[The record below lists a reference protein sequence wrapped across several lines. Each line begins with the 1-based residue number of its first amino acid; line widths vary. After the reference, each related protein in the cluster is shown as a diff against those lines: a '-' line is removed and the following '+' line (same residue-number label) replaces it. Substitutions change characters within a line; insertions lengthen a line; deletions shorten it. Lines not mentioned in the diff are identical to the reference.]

1 MVTLSFRFSKDG
13 LSANRISAESVLSL
27 FRPYARKCHAEEPRR
42 GLFCLDAGEHDLD
55 IYGAELDFVK
65 EHPWVLSTLQALP
78 TVVSDEEGTYDVS
91 DAMETHLRFHG
102 SYLKQ
107 IRAVGEDGSEETP
120 GTNDLLCCN
129 MDVSRVRLPSEYAF
143 LRTDPRLGDRIC
155 FLTIAGSK
163 AYGTDLPSSD
173 TDLRGFAIERP
184 RDIYGNTSFEQIED
198 KATDT
203 VIYGLKKFVSLCQAC
218 NPNIIEMLGTKP
230 EHILCIN
237 EIGMHLRENAQL
249 FLSKRAYVTFA
260 GYATAQ
266 LRRLQNALCHDASTP
281 AQQEEHIRRSLDSM
295 MRKMQEQYEIH
306 AGDMTFAIDQRTD
319 ADTPELFTSVHI
331 DRIPLRKFLE
341 INTDIQAM
349 LRNYGKLNKRNKK
362 KDLPHLRKHAMH
374 LVRLYLMGIDILK
387 GEGIQTYREKE
398 HDLLMGIRSGDVPF
412 DEVFRLVDGYE
423 QEIEQAYH
431 DSPLPDQPDEEAIN
445 DLLVEIY
452 REYL

>member
-1 MVTLSFRFSKDG
+1 MTEEEL
-13 LSANRISAESVLSL
+13 NRIAKNIKYMMSEDEYGFCMGWDPNMSAENQ
-27 FRPYARKCHAEEPRR
+27 KI
-42 GLFCLDAGEHDLD
+42 LDAPPYRFLRKD
-55 IYGAELDFVK
+55 K
-65 EHPWVLSTLQALP
+65 
-78 TVVSDEEGTYDVS
+78 
-91 DAMETHLRFHG
+91 HL
-102 SYLKQ
+102 K
-107 IRAVGEDGSEETP
+107 
-120 GTNDLLCCN
+120 
-129 MDVSRVRLPSEYAF
+129 SRVCY
-143 LRTDPRLGDRIC
+143 
-155 FLTIAGSK
+155 LTIAGSR
-163 AYGTDLPSSD
+163 AYGTDTPESD
-173 TDLRGFAIERP
+173 TDIRGVTLERP
-184 RDIYGNTSFEQIED
+184 EEIYGSETFEQFED
-198 KATDT
+198 KETDT
-203 VIYGLKKFVSLCQAC
+203 VIYGLKKFVSLCKAC
-218 NPNIIEMLGTKP
+218 NPNVIEMLGTKY
-230 EHILCIN
+230 EHVL
-237 EIGMHLRENAQL
+237 EMDKIGMLLRESAHL
-249 FLSKRAYVTFA
+249 FLSKHAYITFS

-295 MRKMQEQYEIH
+295 MRKMQAQYEIH
-306 AGDMTFAIDQRTD
+306 AGDMTFAIDRRTD
-319 ADTPELFTSVHI
+319 VDAPELFTSVHI

-341 INTDIQAM
+341 INTDIQTM

-452 REYL
+452 RRYL